1 MITIGGMCMKRIFNV
16 AASLFLSLA
25 MLLAPTAGSYAS
37 ARTADASYLNSVEF
51 STEGK
56 VDLSEIK
63 SGVYATAATPVLTF
77 NYVPD
82 MGTLPYGRVYNLSGG
97 ITCTQIITTFKGE
110 IIRNG
115 SVVQEH
121 SYYPGTS
128 SINIKTSPVNYN
140 LSFGKLAPGSYTLK
154 YTAVSGGKT
163 FTCTKFFKI
172 STETLKVD
180 VTKAP
185 SSINQGSAF
194 NIEGTV
200 SSYYNISSVTG
211 RIWKGDTMKQMQPIY
226 PNTTYVSL
234 KTSDINRYLRF
245 GILAKGKYT
254 LEITAHD
261 EHGNCITYEK
271 DFTVK

>member
-1 MITIGGMCMKRIFNV
+1 MKRIINV

-25 MLLAPTAGSYAS
+25 MLLVPTAGSFAS

-56 VDLSEIK
+56 VELSEIK

-110 IIRNG
+110 ILKNG
-115 SVVQEH
+115 SAIQEH

-128 SINIKTSPVNYN
+128 SINIKTSPVNYK
-140 LSFGKLAPGSYTLK
+140 LSFGKLAPGSYVLR

-163 FTCTKFFKI
+163 FTCSRSFKI
-172 STETLKVD
+172 SSDTIKVN

-185 SSINQGSAF
+185 SSINKGSAF

-200 SSYYNISSVTG
+200 SSYYKLTSING
-211 RIWKGDTMKQMQPIY
+211 RIWSDGKIIQMKSIFP
-226 PNTTYVSL
+226 TTTSVDL
-234 KTSDINRYLRF
+234 KSSDINMELRF
-245 GILAKGKYT
+245 GTLPKGKYT
-254 LEITAHD
+254 LEITAFD
-261 EHGNCITYEK
+261 EKGYTDTFEK
-271 DFTVK
+271 NFTVK